1 MTNKPRDPEIHY
13 RTHVFCCVNERAP
26 DHPRSCCSARGSIEL
41 RNYMKARAK
50 ELGIEGIRVNNA
62 GCLERCELGPNLVIY
77 PEGVWYHYET
87 KQDVDEILERHII
100 NGERVERLYL
110 EPGQKFPAPKV
121 KETLTLEVAS
131 IRQETPD
138 TKIMELVSSDG
149 GDLPGITA
157 GAHIDVFTDVEKRRS
172 FSIASD
178 PTDRRRYVIGVLR
191 EADGR
196 GGSVW
201 MHEEVKEGD
210 IFKVTP
216 PINNFSLQEDA
227 AEHILIAGGIGIT
240 PVLAMGYRLREL
252 GAKFTLHYCTRSKEH
267 TAFQYEFADLITEGR
282 VIIHHDD
289 GIPGNGL
296 DLKTLLKDHSSGTH
310 LYYCGPPGFMRAG
323 KGFSAHWPDDTVHLE
338 YFTAAASPKTTMSD
352 EEKSH
357 AGDEAL
363 DIGFQVKIASS
374 GAIFSVPNHK
384 SIVQVLGENGIDI
397 EVSCQSGLCRTCA
410 VKYLEGEVDHK
421 DLVLSESDRSQF
433 MTPCCSRAKSKLIVL
448 DL

>member
-1 MTNKPRDPEIHY
+1 MTNIPLNLEIHY

-87 KQDVDEILERHII
+87 KQDIDEILERHII

-131 IRQETPD
+131 IWQETPD
-138 TKIMELVSSDG
+138 IKIMELVSSNG
-149 GDLPGITA
+149 GDLPAITA
-157 GAHIDVFTDVEKRRS
+157 GAHIDIFTDVEKRRS
-172 FSIASD
+172 YSIASD
-178 PTDRRRYVIGVLR
+178 PSDRRRYVIGVLR
-191 EADGR
+191 EAEGR

-240 PVLAMGYRLREL
+240 PVLAMGYRLREI
-252 GAKFTLHYCTRSKEH
+252 GAKFTLHYCTRSPEL
-267 TAFQYEFADLITEGR
+267 TAFRREVDKVFGKNAVY
-282 VIIHHDD
+282 HHDGGD
-289 GIPGNGL
+289 ISNGIDL
-296 DLKTLLKDHSSGTH
+296 DKVLSGRPEGAH
-310 LYYCGPPGFMRAG
+310 LYLCGPAG
-323 KGFSAHWPDDTVHLE
+323 LMDAAVGAAAQWPTDTVHRE
-338 YFTAAASPKTTMSD
+338 YFSAVKAEKKWKNEAFEISLARHKKILTVPADKTIL
-352 EEKSH
+352 EVVRE
-357 AGDEAL
+357 AGISID
-363 DIGFQVKIASS
+363 SS
-374 GAIFSVPNHK
+374 C
-384 SIVQVLGENGIDI
+384 ED
-397 EVSCQSGLCRTCA
+397 GLCGTCRTTLLNGNPEHRDA
-410 VKYLEGEVDHK
+410 
-421 DLVLSESDRSQF
+421 VLSEKEKNENRTI
-433 MTPCCSRAKSKLIVL
+433 MICISRAKGGERLVL
-448 DL
+448 DM